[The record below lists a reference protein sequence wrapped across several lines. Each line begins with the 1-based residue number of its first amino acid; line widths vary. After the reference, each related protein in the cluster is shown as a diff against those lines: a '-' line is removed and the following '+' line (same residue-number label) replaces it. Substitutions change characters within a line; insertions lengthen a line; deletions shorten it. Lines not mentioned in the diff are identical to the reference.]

1 MQSRGWQILKGLGIT
16 STLGGILFYSF
27 KQWQGRFPQ
36 KTIEAAS
43 GLRNDTKNS
52 TALTLT
58 PSTSY
63 AKNFFTGLFVLYP
76 FKFNSERFN
85 LRIPVFYRLPFYTL
99 KPPHAHIIMA
109 REEEKRKREKQLENK
124 KQISDETKPQK
135 ANTCTTII
143 TFPMLP
149 QFPMDKNK
157 LEKTPIVDT
166 QKKQEPVVA
175 PQVKKEIKTE
185 STPRRDDNNF
195 LFKTP
200 DYHKQ
205 KKIDLNK
212 KSERPY
218 ATCCTIV

>member
-16 STLGGILFYSF
+16 STLGGLLFYSF

-43 GLRNDTKNS
+43 SLRNDTKNS
-52 TALTLT
+52 TPLTLS

-63 AKNFFTGLFVLYP
+63 AKNFFAGLFVLYP

-109 REEEKRKREKQLENK
+109 REEERRKREKQLENK
-124 KQISDETKPQK
+124 KPILDEAKQQK
-135 ANTCTTII
+135 ENTCTTMIN
-143 TFPMLP
+143 FPTLP
-149 QFPMDKNK
+149 QFFIDKSK
-157 LEKTPIVDT
+157 IEKTPIVEA
-166 QKKQEPVVA
+166 QNKQEPIVV
-175 PQVKKEIKTE
+175 PQVENEINTE

-195 LFKTP
+195 LFKTAN
-200 DYHKQ
+200 YHEK

-212 KSERPY
+212 KPERPY
-218 ATCCTIV
+218 TCCTIV